1 MSRVEAKENETLE
14 MILRR
19 WKRRCAH
26 DGIIGDLR
34 RKEAYEKP
42 SVKKKKKAEAAK
54 KRMYLKQR

>member
-42 SVKKKKKAEAAK
+42 SVKKKKKPVF
-54 KRMYLKQR
+54 RI